1 MFYRRGMKKR
11 AADEETTYWLS
22 YSDMMAGLLLTF
34 VLLIAVTMLRAQIQ
48 YDLKEKQLL
57 GKEEELKV
65 QTDALEIERE
75 TVASQ
80 SLLLESQK
88 EALALQADK
97 LLAQEEELLAQQEL
111 LLTQEEEMK
120 AQHLLLTELENLMAS
135 QQAKLDRIIGVRS
148 ELIEALK
155 REFDNSGME
164 LGLDEKTGA
173 ITFQSSILF
182 SYSQAELKPG
192 GKEFLDKFF
201 PRYIKILLSPQY
213 REYISEIVIEGHT
226 DTSGGYL
233 YNLDLSQKR
242 AYNVAA
248 YCMADKSTMV
258 SADEL
263 EELRKVV
270 STSGKSFSSPVL
282 DENGEIDAEA
292 SRRVEIQFRL
302 KDEEMVREMLEILNG
317 EATEEE
323 LQATGTTTSIETQ
336 TTAGTKT
343 TTETQTA
350 TGTQTTAGTKTT
362 TGTQTTTETQTGETL
377 TTGTQAA
384 ETQSEETKTEEQ
396 TAGQQK
402 TGEKTGEKTAQ

>member
-1 MFYRRGMKKR
+1 
-11 AADEETTYWLS
+11 
-22 YSDMMAGLLLTF
+22 
-34 VLLIAVTMLRAQIQ
+34 
-48 YDLKEKQLL
+48 
-57 GKEEELKV
+57 
-65 QTDALEIERE
+65 
-75 TVASQ
+75 
-80 SLLLESQK
+80 
-88 EALALQADK
+88 
-97 LLAQEEELLAQQEL
+97 
-111 LLTQEEEMK
+111 MK

-248 YCMADKSTMV
+248 YCMADKSSMV

-343 TTETQTA
+343 TTGTQTA

-402 TGEKTGEKTAQ
+402 TGEKTAQ